1 MRICGL
7 GSRQFIAAMAMFAP
21 LLAPNVA
28 QAQQSLTM
36 GYFDIPPHVVT
47 VEDGTPKGAAVSY
60 FEEYIAPH
68 LGLAV
73 VWDSVFTPP
82 SRLMDQLRNGDK
94 DAMIFLGKT
103 KERTAYLH
111 YPDPYLVVP
120 ETLAF
125 KVDHPIDRV
134 SEVSDLHGLS
144 IGFLVAGRIPEALQD
159 DGITFDLIAGK
170 RLFERNVE
178 KLLLDRIDAIYAPL
192 STALVNIIDEMG
204 VSDQIKLVPI
214 EFLEPVEI
222 YTVFSK
228 ETVSEDTVEKYN
240 RALAKAA
247 EEEAY
252 TDYIETYRSRSS
264 AD

>member
-7 GSRQFIAAMAMFAP
+7 GNRQFIAAVAMLAP

-60 FEEYIAPH
+60 FEDYIAPH
-68 LGLAV
+68 LGLTV
-73 VWDSVFTPP
+73 VWDSVITPP
-82 SRLMDQLRNGDK
+82 SRLMDQLRSGDK

-125 KVDHPIDRV
+125 KVGHPIDRV

-204 VSDQIKLVPI
+204 VSDRIKLVPI

-228 ETVSEDTVEKYN
+228 KTVSEDTVENYN
-240 RALAKAA
+240 RALAEAA
-247 EEEAY
+247 KEEAY
-252 TDYIETYRSRSS
+252 TDYIATYRSRSS